1 MLPGFKKSGNF
12 ALKKEKNMNAFSYR
26 IAGVQ
31 PSAIREILKSTADP
45 NVISFAAGNPAPEA
59 FPIDEIRRISS
70 EILTEEPIAALQ
82 YSITEGYPKLRDWL
96 KDDMEKKGDFRRN
109 SEDLII
115 TCGAQQAIETCA
127 KIFCNEGETVICEN
141 HSFIGSLN
149 AFRSYNAKLVGVETD
164 NDGMIPEK
172 LEKALKENPRTAFI
186 YVIPNFQNP
195 TGVTTSLERRKAIL
209 ELAYKYNVLI
219 VEDNPYGELRFA
231 GMDLPDI
238 KSMDTKGHVIYA
250 GSFSKVL
257 SPGLRVGYMIAE
269 KNVIAKATVA
279 LQTSTVH
286 ANIWAQMVTYRFVTE
301 TDFGAHLERLRE
313 IYKNKCSLMLNS
325 LKFSMPMSI
334 SFTEPEGGL
343 FIWGTL
349 PCGDMNAFCK
359 AAVAEK
365 VAVVPGNAFLMNEK
379 EVSYSFRLNYSTPTD
394 EQIEKGV
401 EILAKVAKS
410 MY

>member
-1 MLPGFKKSGNF
+1 
-12 ALKKEKNMNAFSYR
+12 MNAFSYR

-141 HSFIGSLN
+141 YSFIGSLN

-301 TDFGAHLERLRE
+301 RDFGAHLERLRE

-365 VAVVPGNAFLMNEK
+365 VAVVPGNAFLMNERD
-379 EVSYSFRLNYSTPTD
+379 VSYSFRLNYSTPTD

>member
-1 MLPGFKKSGNF
+1 
-12 ALKKEKNMNAFSYR
+12 MNAFSYR
-26 IAGVQ
+26 ISGVQ

-45 NVISFAAGNPAPEA
+45 SVISFAAGNPAPEA
-59 FPIDEIRRISS
+59 FPVDEIRRISND
-70 EILTEEPIAALQ
+70 ILQEEPIAALQ
-82 YSITEGYPKLRDWL
+82 YSITEGYPKLREWL
-96 KDDMEKKGDFRRN
+96 KEDMAKKGNFKEND
-109 SEDLII
+109 EDLII

-127 KIFCNEGETVICEN
+127 KIFCNEGEAIICEN

-164 NDGMIPEK
+164 DDGMIPEK

-186 YVIPNFQNP
+186 YTIPNFQNP
-195 TGVTTSLERRKAIL
+195 TGITTSLERRKAIL

-231 GMDLPDI
+231 GIDVPTI

-257 SPGLRVGYMIAE
+257 SPGLRVGYMIAT
-269 KNVIAKATVA
+269 KNIIGKATVA

-286 ANIWAQMVTYRFVTE
+286 TNIWAQMVAYRFVTQVNFE
-301 TDFGAHLERLRE
+301 EHLEKLRE
-313 IYKNKCSLMLNS
+313 IYKKKCSLMLNS

-334 SFTEPEGGL
+334 TFTEPEGGL
-343 FIWGTL
+343 FLWGTL
-349 PCGDMNAFCK
+349 PRGDMNAFCK
-359 AAVAEK
+359 AAVTEK

-379 EVSYSFRLNYSTPTD
+379 GVSYSFRLNYSTPTD

-401 EILAKVAKS
+401 EILAKVAKT
-410 MY
+410 MF

>member
-1 MLPGFKKSGNF
+1 
-12 ALKKEKNMNAFSYR
+12 MNAFSYR

-45 NVISFAAGNPAPEA
+45 KVISFAAGNPAPEA
-59 FPIDEIRRISS
+59 FPVEEIRRISD

-96 KDDMEKKGDFRRN
+96 KEDMAEKGNFRKDY
-109 SEDLII
+109 EDLII

-127 KIFCNEGETVICEN
+127 KIFCNEGEAIICEN

-149 AFRSYNAKLVGVETD
+149 AFRSYNARLVGVETD

-172 LEKALKENPRTAFI
+172 LEQALKANPRTAFI

-231 GMDLPDI
+231 GVDVPNI
-238 KSMDTKGHVIYA
+238 KSMDTKGYVIYA

-257 SPGLRVGYMIAE
+257 SPGLRVGFMIAD
-269 KNVIAKATVA
+269 KGIISKATVA

-286 ANIWAQMVTYRFVTE
+286 ANIWAQMVAYRFVTE
-301 TDFGAHLERLRE
+301 TDFEAHLERLRE

-325 LKFSMPMSI
+325 LKFSMPRSI
-334 SFTEPEGGL
+334 GFTEPEGGL
-343 FIWGTL
+343 FLWGTL
-349 PCGDMNAFCK
+349 PRGDMNAFCK
-359 AAVAEK
+359 AAVAEN

-379 EVSYSFRLNYSTPTD
+379 DISYSFRLNYSTPTD

-401 EILAKVAKS
+401 EILARVAKT

>member
-1 MLPGFKKSGNF
+1 M
-12 ALKKEKNMNAFSYR
+12 
-26 IAGVQ
+26 
-31 PSAIREILKSTADP
+31 
-45 NVISFAAGNPAPEA
+45 
-59 FPIDEIRRISS
+59 
-70 EILTEEPIAALQ
+70 
-82 YSITEGYPKLRDWL
+82 
-96 KDDMEKKGDFRRN
+96 
-109 SEDLII
+109 
-115 TCGAQQAIETCA
+115 
-127 KIFCNEGETVICEN
+127 
-141 HSFIGSLN
+141 
-149 AFRSYNAKLVGVETD
+149 
-164 NDGMIPEK
+164 
-172 LEKALKENPRTAFI
+172 
-186 YVIPNFQNP
+186 
-195 TGVTTSLERRKAIL
+195 
-209 ELAYKYNVLI
+209 
-219 VEDNPYGELRFA
+219 
-231 GMDLPDI
+231 
-238 KSMDTKGHVIYA
+238 
-250 GSFSKVL
+250 L

-365 VAVVPGNAFLMNEK
+365 VAVVPGNAFLMNERD
-379 EVSYSFRLNYSTPTD
+379 VSYSFRLNYSTPTD

>member
-141 HSFIGSLN
+141 YSFIGSLN

-365 VAVVPGNAFLMNEK
+365 VAVVPGNAFLMNERD
-379 EVSYSFRLNYSTPTD
+379 VSYSFRLNYSTPTD